1 MFGIS
6 EYGHGLVQLQY
17 LCTTS
22 SYSGSGKGALLVDD
36 GWKEIFMVDGEELTK
51 IEEEMEIV
59 IPTSA
64 AHSNKDMSLTVCAAD
79 AGGFSKDC
87 LDSCSR
93 SSLKTLEE
101 LSFLFQVR
109 SEVMLESLKQVSNH
123 ALFHFKDSYFLFIL
137 G

>member
-22 SYSGSGKGALLVDD
+22 TYSGSGKGVLSSGE
-36 GWKEIFMVDGEELTK
+36 GWKEIFMVDGEEPPKKT
-51 IEEEMEIV
+51 V
-59 IPTSA
+59 IPTFA
-64 AHSNKDMSLTVCAAD
+64 ANENKDMSLGMSAAD
-79 AGGFSKDC
+79 AGGVSEDR
-87 LDSCSR
+87 LDPCSR

-109 SEVMLESLKQVSNH
+109 SEVMVESLKQVRNH
-123 ALFHFKDSYFLFIL
+123 ALFHLKDF
-137 G
+137 